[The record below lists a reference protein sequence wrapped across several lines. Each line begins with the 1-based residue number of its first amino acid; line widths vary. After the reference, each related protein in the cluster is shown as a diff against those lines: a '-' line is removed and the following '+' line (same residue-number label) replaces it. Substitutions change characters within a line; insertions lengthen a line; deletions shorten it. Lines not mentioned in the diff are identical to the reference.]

1 MSDKDVLCNMIMRI
15 KNERPLTL
23 IFYFVRNFINKE
35 DKTA

>member
-15 KNERPLTL
+15 KNERALTL
-23 IFYFVRNFINKE
+23 IFYFDRNFINKE

>member
-1 MSDKDVLCNMIMRI
+1 MSGKDVLCNMIMRI
-15 KNERPLTL
+15 KNERALTL

>member
-15 KNERPLTL
+15 KKERALTL